1 MIPTKESKDP
11 EKGKGKK
18 NEDREEPVDRADLS
32 GKGIWDYIIHKTK
45 KISARI

>member
-18 NEDREEPVDRADLS
+18 NEDREEPVDRAELS
-32 GKGIWDYIIHKTK
+32 GKEIWTILFIKPK
-45 KISARI
+45 KYQQE